1 MVLSQYEFGRKLG
14 FWLTVGILSTIVFFD
29 LCLNAN
35 KHRITVMYIPLII
48 EGAILSIG
56 IVLLVFQIPERYF
69 TSTKFVNLYLN
80 SYIIFTLFFINF
92 LFEAYNIL
100 YYTEK
105 LNSDY
110 LDDDDEWWKTKNIYN
125 TS

>member
-1 MVLSQYEFGRKLG
+1 
-14 FWLTVGILSTIVFFD
+14 
-29 LCLNAN
+29 
-35 KHRITVMYIPLII
+35 MYIPLII

-69 TSTKFVNLYLN
+69 TNTKFVNLYLN

-125 TS
+125 TSWEL